1 MMSPTLPKFHK
12 FARFWKGSLT
22 LLALLAGCVGSPL
35 AVEPALPAT
44 LPPLQTPARTD
55 ATGQVPPTLT
65 VAAAADLQFAFSEI
79 AALFEAQEGV
89 KVNLV
94 FGSTGLLAQQ
104 IANGAPYDLFAA
116 ADQAYIQD
124 LANQGLI
131 RPDSLELY
139 AQGRIVLAVTRS
151 SGLTIKSLSDLLQ
164 PEVRFI
170 TIANP
175 EHAPYG
181 MAAKQAL
188 EASGLWQSLQPK
200 LVYGE
205 NVRQALQYLQ
215 SGDAQAGIIALSVA
229 QTPEITWTLLPA
241 ELHQPMN
248 QMLGVLA
255 SSPQPELA
263 TRFIAF
269 INGPQGRP
277 IMKRYGFLLPGET
290 GFPESPRQ
298 P

>member
-22 LLALLAGCVGSPL
+22 LLALLAGCVSSPL

-205 NVRQALQYLQ
+205 NVRQSLQYLQ

-248 QMLGVLA
+248 QMLGVLT